1 MEPLDIPAPMDPLQP
16 DQPSPA
22 DPAAGSGTQAAQ
34 PAQAAQTGPDPEAG
48 VILAPRPWV
57 PLGVVALGLACLL
70 LLPLWGGAVWL
81 ALAVGLFGLF
91 LLLQSQLLRLQFT
104 ADALLVW
111 NRQSLLRRFPYE
123 AWLGWR
129 LFWGPLPVLFYFREQ
144 RSIHLLPVLF
154 DATTLRQQ
162 LHQHLSALP

>member
-1 MEPLDIPAPMDPLQP
+1 MEPLDTPAPMDPLQP

-22 DPAAGSGTQAAQ
+22 DPAAGSAGQAGQAA
-34 PAQAAQTGPDPEAG
+34 PAGPDPEAG

-57 PLGVVALGLACLL
+57 ALGLACLL
-70 LLPLWGGAVWL
+70 LVPLWGGATWL
-81 ALAVGLFGLF
+81 ALAVGLFGLV

-111 NRQSLLRRFPYE
+111 SRQSLLRRFPYD

-162 LHQHLSALP
+162 LRQHLSALP